1 MINLLC
7 DRALLGTYV
16 QGKSMVD
23 LPTLNK
29 AAREVF
35 GEHGD
40 RRVQMKKTFSWV
52 MISSAFYCLRD
63 GPGSNL
69 L

>member
-16 QGKSMVD
+16 QGKSLVN

-35 GEHGD
+35 GEPGD
-40 RRVQMKKTFSWV
+40 CVQMKKNIQLGNNQPV
-52 MISSAFYCLRD
+52 AYCLRD